1 MASPKDSNDSY
12 VKRNAMSNVTAGG
25 KKVFRTAVFGY
36 NKVAVNDYID
46 KLYSEYSEGEK
57 ALTSEIAKLREVNA
71 ELEKRSTDVD
81 SRFEEVRAQV
91 TSELAFVSEFHDQE
105 DEYNRRI
112 EELKK
117 ETDSLQE
124 KVKAGDELNSSLLQ
138 RLESSINRADDLQRT
153 LDAQNSE
160 LSVLRRDKE
169 FTGSFSVAAPE
180 TVVSDLLNDKITE
193 LTSMIQGL
201 QKASESM
208 ERTGAYLTFQSAARR
223 RSLRGMMRLLPLR
236 SANPCSISRSIR
248 PRLNPNLKVRPKQR
262 LRQAVKQAETA
273 SFFPNIVI

>member
-112 EELKK
+112 EELN
-117 ETDSLQE
+117 ELYI
-124 KVKAGDELNSSLLQ
+124 VKDPGAVMSRPVMSSTHRSCRDWNPPSTALTIFSA
-138 RLESSINRADDLQRT
+138 RSMRRT
-153 LDAQNSE
+153 LS
-160 LSVLRRDKE
+160 S
-169 FTGSFSVAAPE
+169 P
-180 TVVSDLLNDKITE
+180 
-193 LTSMIQGL
+193 
-201 QKASESM
+201 
-208 ERTGAYLTFQSAARR
+208 Y
-223 RSLRGMMRLLPLR
+223 
-236 SANPCSISRSIR
+236 
-248 PRLNPNLKVRPKQR
+248 
-262 LRQAVKQAETA
+262 
-273 SFFPNIVI
+273 